1 MHDALGRTIN
11 YLRLS
16 VTDRCNLRCHYCM
29 PAEGIEQL
37 GHTDILSFEELLQ
50 IVTAASQIGIR
61 KVRITGGE
69 PLVRKGV
76 IGLIEDIAQVP
87 GIEQVT
93 LTTNGLLLNGQVQA
107 LWDAGIRRL
116 NVSLDSLQAHTF
128 SEISRGGDLQKVLSG
143 LEEAENAGMKIKL
156 NMVVMRGVNDQE
168 IVPFAALSQQ
178 KPWSVRYIEYMPV
191 IREKGWQQ
199 KIVTGSE
206 ILQRLQEVFT
216 LEEISRTLYCGPA
229 KPYRIKNAL
238 GTVGIITPMS
248 DHFCG
253 SCNRI
258 RVTSTGFA
266 KSCLLSEGGIDLKS
280 ALQQSDPEALQNAL
294 QQVISDKPSEH
305 HLNSDPEG
313 STPFSMSKIG
323 G

>member
-143 LEEAENAGMKIKL
+143 LEEAENAVMKIKL

>member
-1 MHDALGRTIN
+1 MHDTMGRTIN

-29 PAEGIEQL
+29 PVEGIEHL
-37 GHTDILSFEELLQ
+37 AHKDILSFEELLR
-50 IVTAASQIGIR
+50 IVTAASSIGIR

-76 IGLIEDIAQVP
+76 IGLIRGIAQVP
-87 GIEQVT
+87 GIDEVT

-116 NVSLDSLQAHTF
+116 NVSLDSLQPETF
-128 SEISRGGDLQKVLSG
+128 AEITRGGELATVLSG
-143 LEEAENAGMKIKL
+143 LEEAEQAGMKIKL
-156 NMVVMRGVNDQE
+156 NMVVMRDVNDQE

-178 KPWSVRYIEYMPV
+178 KSWAVRYIEYMPT
-191 IREKGWQQ
+191 IREEEWQQ

-206 ILQRLQEVFT
+206 ILQRLRENFT
-216 LEEISRTLYCGPA
+216 LEEIARTPYCGPA
-229 KPYRIKNAL
+229 KPYRIENAP
-238 GTVGIITPMS
+238 GTIGIITPMS

-258 RVTSTGFA
+258 RVTSTGYA
-266 KSCLLSEGGIDLKS
+266 KSCLLSEGGVDLKPGLQQPGLD
-280 ALQQSDPEALQNAL
+280 ALQTTL
-294 QQVISDKPSEH
+294 QQVISGKPSEH
-305 HLNSDPEG
+305 QLNSDPDG

>member
-1 MHDALGRTIN
+1 MHDTLGRTIN

-29 PAEGIEQL
+29 PVEGIDQL
-37 GHTDILSFEELLQ
+37 CHEEILTFEELLQ
-50 IVTAASQIGIR
+50 IVTAASKIGIH

-76 IGLIEDIAQVP
+76 LGLISDISQIP
-87 GIEQVT
+87 GIREVT

-116 NVSLDSLQAHTF
+116 NISLDSLHPETF
-128 SEISRGGDLQKVLSG
+128 KEITRGGDLGRVLSG
-143 LEEAENAGMKIKL
+143 LEEAESAGMQIKL

-178 KPWSVRYIEYMPV
+178 KTWAVRYIEYMPT
-191 IREKGWQQ
+191 IREQNWRQ
-199 KIVTGSE
+199 KVISGSE
-206 ILQRLQEVFT
+206 ILQILKQNFS
-216 LEEISRTLYCGPA
+216 LEEIPCSPYCGPA
-229 KPYRIKNAL
+229 RPYRIENAA
-238 GTVGIITPMS
+238 GSIGIITPMS
-248 DHFCG
+248 DHFCS

-258 RVTSTGFA
+258 RVTSTGYA
-266 KSCLLSEGGIDLKS
+266 KSCLLSEGGLDLKP
-280 ALQQSDPEALQNAL
+280 ALRNGDLNEVQAALRE
-294 QQVISDKPSEH
+294 VIAGKPSEH
-305 HLNSDPEG
+305 KLNTDPDS

>member
-1 MHDALGRTIN
+1 MHDTLGRTIN

-16 VTDRCNLRCHYCM
+16 VTDRCNMRCHYCM
-29 PAEGIEQL
+29 PAEGIDQL
-37 GHTDILSFEELLQ
+37 GHKDILSFEEFLR
-50 IVTAASQIGIR
+50 IVTAASSLGIR

-76 IGLIEDIAQVP
+76 IGLISDISQVP
-87 GIEQVT
+87 GIDEVT

-116 NVSLDSLQAHTF
+116 NVSLDSLQPETF
-128 SEISRGGDLQKVLSG
+128 AEITRGGDLAKVLRG
-143 LEEAENAGMKIKL
+143 LDEAESAGMKIKL
-156 NMVVMRGVNDQE
+156 NMVVMRGVNDRE
-168 IVPFAALSQQ
+168 IIPFAALSQQ
-178 KPWSVRYIEYMPV
+178 KPWSVRFIEYMPV
-191 IREKGWQQ
+191 IREQQWQE
-199 KIVTGSE
+199 KVFTGRD
-206 ILQRLQEVFT
+206 ILDRLQEQFD
-216 LEEISRTLYCGPA
+216 LQEISNTPLCGPA
-229 KPYRIKNAL
+229 KPYRITDAP
-238 GTVGIITPMS
+238 GSIGIITPMS

-266 KSCLLSEGGIDLKS
+266 KSCLLSEGTVDLKPD
-280 ALQQSDPEALQNAL
+280 LQQPGLEALQTTL
-294 QQVISDKPSEH
+294 QQVISGKPSEH
-305 HLNSDPEG
+305 QLNTDPDG

>member
-37 GHTDILSFEELLQ
+37 GHTDILSFEELLR

-69 PLVRKGV
+69 PLVRRGV
-76 IGLIEDIAQVP
+76 IGLIGDIAQVP
-87 GIEQVT
+87 GIDQVT

-116 NVSLDSLQAHTF
+116 NVSLDSLQAQTF
-128 SEISRGGDLQKVLSG
+128 AKISRGGDLQKVLSG

-191 IREKGWQQ
+191 IREETWQE

-216 LEEISRTLYCGPA
+216 LEEISRTPYCGPA
-229 KPYRIKNAL
+229 RPYRIENAP

-266 KSCLLSEGGIDLKS
+266 KSCLLGEGGIDLKS
-280 ALQQSDPEALQNAL
+280 ALQQSDPAALQEAL

-305 HLNSDPEG
+305 QLNSDPDG

>member
-1 MHDALGRTIN
+1 
-11 YLRLS
+11 
-16 VTDRCNLRCHYCM
+16 
-29 PAEGIEQL
+29 
-37 GHTDILSFEELLQ
+37 
-50 IVTAASQIGIR
+50 
-61 KVRITGGE
+61 
-69 PLVRKGV
+69 
-76 IGLIEDIAQVP
+76 
-87 GIEQVT
+87 
-93 LTTNGLLLNGQVQA
+93 
-107 LWDAGIRRL
+107 
-116 NVSLDSLQAHTF
+116 
-128 SEISRGGDLQKVLSG
+128 
-143 LEEAENAGMKIKL
+143 MKIKL